1 MMFVGTRE
9 LQLET
14 EKIIRG
20 NGVTATASLDN
31 LMQTE
36 LRDKGS
42 MISKKWLPKG
52 LLKPFP
58 QNCISLMTIS
68 GAKGSSVSWTDL
80 FVIFIY
86 IIFCIF

>member
-1 MMFVGTRE
+1 MFVGTRE

-14 EKIIRG
+14 EKIIRN
-20 NGVTATASLDN
+20 NGITATASLDN

-68 GAKGSSVSWTDL
+68 GAKGSSVNWKEL
-80 FVIFIY
+80 FALFTHYLLFIV
-86 IIFCIF
+86 